1 MLRSMTGY
9 GKAEKEFANRNV
21 SVEIKSVNHRYC
33 DISVRTSRKYSFLE
47 EHIKSKVR
55 KKVRRGKIEIG
66 LTLESCKEPDFDV
79 KINDSLLKEYIEN
92 FKYIEDEFAI
102 QSDVSIS
109 DVLSMPEVII
119 VSAKPENES
128 EILMQVGECLEEAV
142 EKFNQMREKE
152 GASMERDI
160 LNRKKIV
167 AGHLN
172 KMKRKVENSQE
183 TYMKMLRERIG
194 ELLKDTVEIPEEKV
208 LTEAAF
214 LADKANI
221 TEEIVRM
228 ESHLIQL
235 EDIVNGEEIQGR
247 KLDFL
252 IQEINRET
260 NTIGSKVSNLD
271 ITKGVIEIKSEIEKI
286 REQIQNVE

>member
-1 MLRSMTGY
+1 MKNSIKC
-9 GKAEKEFANRNV
+9 GKKRVQAWK
-21 SVEIKSVNHRYC
+21 
-33 DISVRTSRKYSFLE
+33 
-47 EHIKSKVR
+47 
-55 KKVRRGKIEIG
+55 
-66 LTLESCKEPDFDV
+66 
-79 KINDSLLKEYIEN
+79 
-92 FKYIEDEFAI
+92 
-102 QSDVSIS
+102 
-109 DVLSMPEVII
+109 
-119 VSAKPENES
+119 
-128 EILMQVGECLEEAV
+128 
-142 EKFNQMREKE
+142 
-152 GASMERDI
+152 DI
-160 LNRKKIV
+160 LNRKEIV
-167 AGHLN
+167 ARHLN
-172 KMKRKVENSQE
+172 KMKKKVENSQE

-194 ELLKDTVEIPEEKV
+194 ELLKDIVEIPEEKV

-214 LADKANI
+214 WADKANI

>member
-1 MLRSMTGY
+1 
-9 GKAEKEFANRNV
+9 
-21 SVEIKSVNHRYC
+21 
-33 DISVRTSRKYSFLE
+33 
-47 EHIKSKVR
+47 
-55 KKVRRGKIEIG
+55 
-66 LTLESCKEPDFDV
+66 
-79 KINDSLLKEYIEN
+79 
-92 FKYIEDEFAI
+92 
-102 QSDVSIS
+102 
-109 DVLSMPEVII
+109 
-119 VSAKPENES
+119 
-128 EILMQVGECLEEAV
+128 
-142 EKFNQMREKE
+142 
-152 GASMERDI
+152 
-160 LNRKKIV
+160 
-167 AGHLN
+167 
-172 KMKRKVENSQE
+172 
-183 TYMKMLRERIG
+183 MKMLRERIG

>member
-66 LTLESCKEPDFDV
+66 LTLESSKEPDFDV

-128 EILMQVGECLEEAV
+128 EILMQVEECLEEAV
-142 EKFNQMREKE
+142 EK
-152 GASMERDI
+152 
-160 LNRKKIV
+160 
-167 AGHLN
+167 LN
-172 KMKRKVENSQE
+172 KMKKKVENSQE

-194 ELLKDTVEIPEEKV
+194 ELLKDIVEIPEEKV

-214 LADKANI
+214 WADKANI

>member
-66 LTLESCKEPDFDV
+66 LTLESSKEPDFDV

-128 EILMQVGECLEEAV
+128 EILMQVEECLEEAV

-160 LNRKKIV
+160 LN
-167 AGHLN
+167 
-172 KMKRKVENSQE
+172 SQE

-194 ELLKDTVEIPEEKV
+194 ELLKDIVEIPEEKV

-214 LADKANI
+214 WADKANI

>member
-128 EILMQVGECLEEAV
+128 EI
-142 EKFNQMREKE
+142 FNQMREKE

-160 LNRKKIV
+160 LNRKEIV
-167 AGHLN
+167 ARHLN
-172 KMKRKVENSQE
+172 KMKKKVENSQE

>member
-66 LTLESCKEPDFDV
+66 LTLESSKEPDFDV

-128 EILMQVGECLEEAV
+128 EILMQVEECLEEAV

-160 LNRKKIV
+160 LNRKEIV
-167 AGHLN
+167 ARHLN
-172 KMKRKVENSQE
+172 KMKKKVENSQE

-194 ELLKDTVEIPEEKV
+194 ELLKDIVEIPEEKV

-214 LADKANI
+214 CGQSQYHGRDCKNGKPLDTAGRHSQRRGDTGQKA
-221 TEEIVRM
+221 
-228 ESHLIQL
+228 
-235 EDIVNGEEIQGR
+235 G
-247 KLDFL
+247 FL
-252 IQEINRET
+252 NSGNKQRNQYNRFK
-260 NTIGSKVSNLD
+260 SKQFGYNERRNRNQKRD
-271 ITKGVIEIKSEIEKI
+271 
-286 REQIQNVE
+286 

>member
-1 MLRSMTGY
+1 
-9 GKAEKEFANRNV
+9 
-21 SVEIKSVNHRYC
+21 
-33 DISVRTSRKYSFLE
+33 
-47 EHIKSKVR
+47 
-55 KKVRRGKIEIG
+55 
-66 LTLESCKEPDFDV
+66 
-79 KINDSLLKEYIEN
+79 
-92 FKYIEDEFAI
+92 
-102 QSDVSIS
+102 
-109 DVLSMPEVII
+109 
-119 VSAKPENES
+119 
-128 EILMQVGECLEEAV
+128 
-142 EKFNQMREKE
+142 
-152 GASMERDI
+152 MERDI
-160 LNRKKIV
+160 LNRKEIV
-167 AGHLN
+167 ARHLN
-172 KMKRKVENSQE
+172 KMKKKVENSQE

-194 ELLKDTVEIPEEKV
+194 ELLKDIVEIPEEKV

-214 LADKANI
+214 WADKANI

>member
-1 MLRSMTGY
+1 
-9 GKAEKEFANRNV
+9 
-21 SVEIKSVNHRYC
+21 
-33 DISVRTSRKYSFLE
+33 
-47 EHIKSKVR
+47 
-55 KKVRRGKIEIG
+55 
-66 LTLESCKEPDFDV
+66 
-79 KINDSLLKEYIEN
+79 
-92 FKYIEDEFAI
+92 
-102 QSDVSIS
+102 
-109 DVLSMPEVII
+109 MPEVII

-128 EILMQVGECLEEAV
+128 EILMQVEECLEEAV

-160 LNRKKIV
+160 QNRKEIL

-172 KMKRKVENSQE
+172 KMKKKVENSQE

-194 ELLKDTVEIPEEKV
+194 ELLKDIVEIPEEKV

-214 LADKANI
+214 WADKANI

-228 ESHLIQL
+228 ESHL
-235 EDIVNGEEIQGR
+235 IQGR

>member
-1 MLRSMTGY
+1 MKNSIKC
-9 GKAEKEFANRNV
+9 GKKRV
-21 SVEIKSVNHRYC
+21 
-33 DISVRTSRKYSFLE
+33 
-47 EHIKSKVR
+47 
-55 KKVRRGKIEIG
+55 
-66 LTLESCKEPDFDV
+66 
-79 KINDSLLKEYIEN
+79 
-92 FKYIEDEFAI
+92 
-102 QSDVSIS
+102 
-109 DVLSMPEVII
+109 
-119 VSAKPENES
+119 
-128 EILMQVGECLEEAV
+128 
-142 EKFNQMREKE
+142 
-152 GASMERDI
+152 ERDI
-160 LNRKKIV
+160 LNRKEIV

-172 KMKRKVENSQE
+172 KMKKKVENSQE

-194 ELLKDTVEIPEEKV
+194 ELLKDIVEIPEEKV

-214 LADKANI
+214 WADKANI

>member
-1 MLRSMTGY
+1 
-9 GKAEKEFANRNV
+9 
-21 SVEIKSVNHRYC
+21 
-33 DISVRTSRKYSFLE
+33 
-47 EHIKSKVR
+47 
-55 KKVRRGKIEIG
+55 
-66 LTLESCKEPDFDV
+66 
-79 KINDSLLKEYIEN
+79 
-92 FKYIEDEFAI
+92 
-102 QSDVSIS
+102 
-109 DVLSMPEVII
+109 
-119 VSAKPENES
+119 
-128 EILMQVGECLEEAV
+128 
-142 EKFNQMREKE
+142 
-152 GASMERDI
+152 MERDI

>member
-79 KINDSLLKEYIEN
+79 KINDGLLKE
-92 FKYIEDEFAI
+92 YIEDEFAI

-128 EILMQVGECLEEAV
+128 EILMQVEECLEEAV

-183 TYMKMLRERIG
+183 TYMKMLRERRG